1 MRTLI
6 LLAALLAGC
15 NDGTGKDDGHDDET
29 DQTVDS
35 DDTGAP
41 GDTDEPD
48 PGQAYTVTGYVAS
61 VPYGADNVGRP
72 PWVILLNPVVGSL
85 VAPDNEHAFVQCLT
99 FECGDLRPLT
109 LVEMLC
115 RLGDQADPFG
125 REVCQLVEVEP

>member
-15 NDGTGKDDGHDDET
+15 NADEAGKGDTEP
-29 DQTVDS
+29 
-35 DDTGAP
+35 DDTDPAADSADL
-41 GDTDEPD
+41 DTDEPD

-61 VPYGADNVGRP
+61 VPYSADTVGRP

-85 VAPDNEHAFVQCLT
+85 VAPDNEPAYIQCLT
-99 FECGDLRPLT
+99 FECGDLRPIT

-125 REVCQLVEVEP
+125 REVCQLVEVVP

>member
-6 LLAALLAGC
+6 LLAALFAGC
-15 NDGTGKDDGHDDET
+15 NDDDNDKSDTEP
-29 DQTVDS
+29 
-35 DDTGAP
+35 DDTDPPADSAEL
-41 GDTDEPD
+41 DTDEPD

-61 VPYGADNVGRP
+61 VPYSAGTMGRP

-85 VAPDNEHAFVQCLT
+85 VAPDNEHAYIQCLT
-99 FECGDLRPLT
+99 YECGDLRPIT

-125 REVCQLVEVEP
+125 REVCQLVEVVP